1 MPELML
7 RRNDRGQLLCYVAK
21 KDLEA
26 VVKAVEFDEEARWG
40 GVLELDGGERFQVDP
55 LPARPKMPLTVRARK
70 V

>member
-26 VVKAVEFDEEARWG
+26 MVKKVEFDEEARWG
-40 GVLELDGGERFQVDP
+40 GVLELVGGERFHVEP
-55 LPARPKMPLTVRARK
+55 LPARPALPLTVRASK